1 MYPSQ
6 SSTTSRLLR
15 PLFAVCLLALAAA
28 PASAQEQVGETE
40 DGQGIFI
47 DTVDVNVVNVDV
59 YVTDGDGEPVTGLT
73 VDDFLIEESGRP
85 QTITNFYAVSDN
97 MVVARSAGAPADPAP
112 DGTTEGAAEEMVP
125 EEVPDEERLH
135 LVVYVDNFNLLPFD
149 RRRVLMDV
157 RSFLRSTV
165 QSEDRVMLVSY
176 DRSLHVRRSFT
187 SDVTSVVDGLF
198 ELDEISA
205 QGIHKQSER
214 RDVLDKIRDSDSI
227 VQAQAWARQYAES
240 VRNDLQFSIDA
251 MKDIVTS
258 LAGIPG
264 RKAIV
269 YVSSGLPMIAA
280 EDIFYYINQK
290 FQGSSGTLTQMFE
303 YDHSRRFEEL
313 VASANANRVSFYT
326 IDAGGLRV
334 SSSASAESSGEDTQ
348 IAGSMSFI
356 DSVRNQNIQSPLHL
370 MAEATGGRAIVN
382 HNRVL
387 EPLERAARD
396 FRSYYSLGYTPAH
409 NGDGRYYDVQV
420 ELKDKPRGWEV
431 RHRTGYRDKTPE
443 AQMNDGVLAALH
455 FPYYSNP
462 MELEL
467 DFDPGQRRSDGYYQV
482 PVHVRVPLDQLVL
495 VPQGETLQAR
505 ARLFFA
511 ALDEKGGQSAVEQ
524 TPLPISLSAEEIEA
538 GGRSSHYTYT
548 VTLLM
553 RGGGQKVAVG
563 IRDEIAAAN
572 SFVSRYIEVGDTAGR
587 GR

>member
-1 MYPSQ
+1 MLPSR
-6 SSTTSRLLR
+6 TALPRLLW
-15 PLFAVCLLALAAA
+15 PLVSACLLALAVV
-28 PASAQEQVGETE
+28 PLGAQERVGEAD

-59 YVTDGDGEPVTGLT
+59 YVTDENGEPVTGLT
-73 VDDFLIEESGRP
+73 VDDFVLEESGRP
-85 QTITNFYAVSDN
+85 QVISNFYAVAAN
-97 MVVARSAGAPADPAP
+97 KVVARSAGASAPSP
-112 DGTTEGAAEEMVP
+112 DGEAEGPAEEMAP

-135 LVVYVDNFNLLPFD
+135 LVVYVDNYNLLPFD

-165 QSEDRVMLVSY
+165 RPEDRVMLVSY
-176 DRSLHVRRSFT
+176 DRSLNVRQSFT
-187 SDVTSVVDGLF
+187 SDVTGIVDGLF

-214 RDVLDKIRDSDSI
+214 RDVLDKIRDSESVI
-227 VQAQAWARQYAES
+227 QAQSWARTYAES
-240 VRNDLQFSIDA
+240 VRNDMQFSIDA

-264 RKAIV
+264 RKAVV
-269 YVSSGLPMIAA
+269 YVSSGLPMIAG

-290 FQGSSGTLTQMFE
+290 FHGASGTLTQMFE

-313 VASANANRVSFYT
+313 VAQANANRVSFYT

-334 SSSASAESSGEDTQ
+334 SSSASAETSGEDTQ
-348 IAGSMSFI
+348 LAGSMSFI
-356 DSVRNQNIQSPLHL
+356 DSVRNQNIQSPLHY

-409 NGDGRYYDVQV
+409 NGDGRYYDVKV

-443 AQMNDGVLAALH
+443 AEMNDGVLAALH

-462 MELEL
+462 MNLEL
-467 DFDPGQRRSDGYYQV
+467 DFDQGQRRSDGYYQV
-482 PVHVRVPLDQLVL
+482 PVHVRVPLSQLVL

-511 ALDEKGGQSAVEQ
+511 ALDEQGGQSAVEQ
-524 TPLPISLSAEEIEA
+524 TPLPISLSADEIEA

-572 SFVSRYIEVGDTAGR
+572 SFVSRWVEVGAAGR